1 MIPFESALTTLLAHY
16 EQQGLT
22 PVEMAKA
29 LQVETARLLAAK
41 RPCRICGATLLI
53 GKGHHSKNRQNARS
67 LQRLEHNWRKAR
79 TRGIAARSA
88 FEEERQ

>member
-16 EQQGLT
+16 EQRGLT
-22 PVEMAKA
+22 PVEMMAKA

-53 GKGHHSKNRQNARS
+53 GKGHHSKNRRKH
-67 LQRLEHNWRKAR
+67 RLFCSMRALRQAR
-79 TRGIAARSA
+79 TPGIAARRA